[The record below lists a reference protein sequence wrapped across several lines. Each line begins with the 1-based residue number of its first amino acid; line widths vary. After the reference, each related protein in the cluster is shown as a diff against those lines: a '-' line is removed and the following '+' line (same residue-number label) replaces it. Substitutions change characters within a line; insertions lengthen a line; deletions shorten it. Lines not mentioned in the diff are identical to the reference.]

1 MLRPYTT
8 RLRQKSHVQQRCH
21 STAAYAQTVPELLFC
36 FWQAYGN
43 DRTQAYCPSLVHE
56 RSHKQQTAC
65 DPRGKTLSIS
75 ALARFYPYWKSK
87 SIFPLCP
94 RHTLRRRPEKPYFHG
109 CQRPARGDGPP
120 KVHERLPPQLHAC
133 QRLTGNRILQ
143 FQSLLARQT
152 DHQHSAPG
160 DNRPLCRAC
169 CKKATVQKK

>member
-87 SIFPLCP
+87 SIFPFVRVIRRGDFLKKHIFMAASGLRGGCLPSHSCLPASYGQPEPSVSEPAGSPDRPPAQCP
-94 RHTLRRRPEKPYFHG
+94 R
-109 CQRPARGDGPP
+109 
-120 KVHERLPPQLHAC
+120 
-133 QRLTGNRILQ
+133 
-143 FQSLLARQT
+143 
-152 DHQHSAPG
+152 
-160 DNRPLCRAC
+160 
-169 CKKATVQKK
+169 

>member
-75 ALARFYPYWKSK
+75 ALVRFYPYWKSK
-87 SIFPLCP
+87 SIFPLRP
-94 RHTLRRRPEKPYFHG
+94 RLTARRRHEKPYFYG
-109 CQRPARGDGPP
+109 CQRPAR
-120 KVHERLPPQLHAC
+120 
-133 QRLTGNRILQ
+133 
-143 FQSLLARQT
+143 
-152 DHQHSAPG
+152 SAPLITCLPAPYG
-160 DNRPLCRAC
+160 QPEPSVSEPAGSTDRPPAQCPNNNCPLCRAC
-169 CKKATVQKK
+169 YKKAMAQKNEPLR

>member
-21 STAAYAQTVPELLFC
+21 STAAYAQTVPELFFC

-43 DRTQAYCPSLVHE
+43 DRTQAHCPSLVHE

-109 CQRPARGDGPP
+109 CQRPAWQ
-120 KVHERLPPQLHAC
+120 LPPLPFMAASAI
-133 QRLTGNRILQ
+133 RATGAFSFRAWWLD
-143 FQSLLARQT
+143 RQT
-152 DHQHSAPG
+152 TSTVPQVTTARYAG
-160 DNRPLCRAC
+160 LVA
-169 CKKATVQKK
+169 KKR